1 MSVTSVKLLQAAAE
15 VVGGEELLAERLG
28 IRPQFL
34 SAYLQDRR
42 QLPDWLLL
50 RAVDIILS
58 DRHSRLGLQETGVNP
73 QPNRLGDS

>member
-58 DRHSRLGLQETGVNP
+58 DRHLRPGLQETGVNP